1 MGVGRKCVVETQS
14 PRVARCLQRERKKQE
29 EQLSLTMDL
38 PLISHVS
45 KGLIQSPGSL
55 EAVFKQTSQ
64 DMFILMADIPF
75 FGLERFVSLSIRQ
88 YMMQS
93 CNCK

>member
-1 MGVGRKCVVETQS
+1 MHGGGQEVCGRNPISSFCH
-14 PRVARCLQRERKKQE
+14 CLQRERKKQE

-38 PLISHVS
+38 PLISHGS

-75 FGLERFVSLSIRQ
+75 FCLERFVSLSIRR
-88 YMMQS
+88 YMM
-93 CNCK
+93 